1 MFTSSIS
8 PESLQSLAGG
18 KDPICGKDLL
28 PSTAASSAVK
38 DGKTLYFCSTECK
51 TKFDAAP
58 AK

>member
-8 PESLQSLAGG
+8 PESLQSLVGG

-28 PSTAASSAVK
+28 PSTAASSVVK
-38 DGKTLYFCSTECK
+38 DGKTLYFCSAECK